1 MIDLAPRPDKEFN
14 YDEAFLYC
22 LTLTYNGH
30 KDWRIPTR
38 AEYEHHD
45 SIYATAWHDGRM
57 HRGANFDFKHI
68 TQPVRTVCK

>member
-1 MIDLAPRPDKEFN
+1 MIELAPYIGRELT
-14 YDEAFLYC
+14 YDEAWLYC
-22 LTLTYNGH
+22 ATLDFKNH
-30 KDWRIPTR
+30 RDWRMPTR